1 MITRLRRATAVSRAA
16 MLTGGPK
23 TSPSRI
29 TTEPLARPTR
39 TSGIRESRPITLM
52 IPAAVS

>member
-1 MITRLRRATAVSRAA
+1 MMRLRRATLVSRAA

-23 TSPSRI
+23 TSPSRM

-39 TSGIRESRPITLM
+39 TSGIRGSRPMTWM
-52 IPAAVS
+52 IPSAVS